1 VRGRARLGIVLLI
14 VAVVVV
20 GVGIWQP
27 WRGWFGGSGGSAGGP
42 LTTVHGVIG
51 SEKRDFFADERVKA
65 AFAEHGL
72 DVVVDTAG
80 SREIATTK
88 DLAGYD
94 FGFPSSTPAAQKLA
108 EKVGASATF
117 DPFSSP
123 MAVFTWS
130 NVAELLE
137 RNGVLSTEPDGSR
150 TLDVAAYLALVDS
163 VNADGSVGARWN
175 QLDGAAELYNSSRSV
190 LIGSTDI
197 RKSNSAAMY
206 MDIVSYVLN
215 GNGVVTSD
223 AQLEAI
229 LPSLSG
235 VFVRQGYSASSSD
248 EPFKDYLAQG
258 SGSKPLVVGYEAQFL
273 GEQLDDAAAL
283 PADAV
288 MAYLSPTVYSK
299 HVLVPFDDAGTRV
312 GELLQTDPTLQALA
326 TEHGFRTPGP
336 ALAELVAE
344 RGIPGFRADIVDVA
358 DTPSYDM
365 TEQMIARIE
374 EAY

>member
-1 VRGRARLGIVLLI
+1 MRGRTRLGIVLLV

-20 GVGIWQP
+20 GLGIWQP
-27 WRGWFGGSGGSAGGP
+27 WRAWFAAGGDGGSVP
-42 LTTVHGVIG
+42 LTTVRGVIG

-65 AFAEHGL
+65 AFAQHGL

-88 DLAGYD
+88 DLSGYD

-123 MAVFTWS
+123 MVVFTWRDI
-130 NVAELLE
+130 ADLLE
-137 RNGVLSTEPDGSR
+137 RNGVVRTAADGSR
-150 TLDVAAYLALVDS
+150 SLDVAAYLALVDR
-163 VNADGSVGARWN
+163 VGANGTVGTRWN
-175 QLDGAAELYNSSRSV
+175 ELDGAAGLYNSSRNV

-223 AQLEAI
+223 AQLDAI
-229 LPSLSG
+229 LPALSG

-273 GEQLDDAAAL
+273 GEQLEASAAL

-288 MAYLSPTVYSK
+288 MVYLSPTVYSK
-299 HVLVPFDDAGTRV
+299 HVVVPFTANGTKV
-312 GELLQTDPTLQALA
+312 GELLQTDATLQALA
-326 TEHGFRTPGP
+326 AEHGFRTPGT
-336 ALAELVAE
+336 ALPDLVAQ
-344 RGIPGFRADIVDVA
+344 RGIAGFRADLVDIA

-365 TEQMIARIE
+365 TERMISRIE